1 MNPFNYIFTGGGASA
16 LILAYRMI
24 HDPFFNDKSILMIES
39 SEKNTNDR
47 TWCFWEKGK
56 GEWDDIL
63 EKSWDK
69 VSFKSNVYSENLSI
83 APYSYKMIR
92 SSRLYRT
99 VLDQLRERKN
109 ITILNDQ
116 VIDIKQD
123 KLGATV
129 HTLNGTYQTEK
140 VINSI
145 PFDQHYKLQQKF
157 PLLQQHFLGW
167 FIETKEACFD
177 DSQPTLMDFTVA
189 QKDHTRFMYI
199 LPESPYRALLEYTL
213 FSKTLLTNE
222 EYETEIKNY
231 LAKKGIT
238 NYTITEKE
246 QGVIPMTA
254 YQFWKHNSEHLIN
267 IGTAGGWSKA
277 STGYTFMNIT
287 KRTRD
292 LTEFLKTEKSFKKF
306 HKTKKFWFYDLLLL
320 DVLSKYNHFG
330 AQIFGLLFKRNSIQQ
345 IFKFLDEETNFWEDI
360 KIMIGMP
367 PLKFMRALIKRLF

>member
-24 HDPFFNDKSILMIES
+24 HDLFFNDKSILMIES

-129 HTLNGTYQTEK
+129 HTPR
-140 VINSI
+140 I
-145 PFDQHYKLQQKF
+145 
-157 PLLQQHFLGW
+157 
-167 FIETKEACFD
+167 
-177 DSQPTLMDFTVA
+177 
-189 QKDHTRFMYI
+189 
-199 LPESPYRALLEYTL
+199 
-213 FSKTLLTNE
+213 
-222 EYETEIKNY
+222 
-231 LAKKGIT
+231 
-238 NYTITEKE
+238 
-246 QGVIPMTA
+246 
-254 YQFWKHNSEHLIN
+254 
-267 IGTAGGWSKA
+267 
-277 STGYTFMNIT
+277 
-287 KRTRD
+287 
-292 LTEFLKTEKSFKKF
+292 
-306 HKTKKFWFYDLLLL
+306 
-320 DVLSKYNHFG
+320 
-330 AQIFGLLFKRNSIQQ
+330 SIQSTVG
-345 IFKFLDEETNFWEDI
+345 IHPFF
-360 KIMIGMP
+360 
-367 PLKFMRALIKRLF
+367 